1 MQSLVTHESPETLNG
16 IIVKLDIFAIIQ
28 VLELTLLKQKWSRQ
42 AFKLKK
48 NVFQHSRWKLTWN
61 NSTLDL
67 LGIEV
72 TYIKVNNFFW
82 K

>member
-48 NVFQHSRWKLTWN
+48 KCF
-61 NSTLDL
+61 STLEMETDL
-67 LGIEV
+67 EQF
-72 TYIKVNNFFW
+72 NS
-82 K
+82 